1 MNREEIIA
9 GLDEKHREFAA
20 LISGLS
26 DADYLYAP
34 EGKWTAA
41 QQMEHIYLS
50 VSPLTMLRLL
60 PRFVLKRKFGTANRP
75 SRSYDEVVARY
86 KRKLEEGGVASERFK
101 PRPVTLAEKA
111 TVEKNMLRAVQKLN
125 RALRRYSEAH
135 LDRYILPHP
144 LLGKLT
150 LREMM
155 YFTIYHVQHHQAITL
170 RNLGDRSS
178 V

>member
-1 MNREEIIA
+1 MTREEIRTQ
-9 GLDEKHREFAA
+9 LNERHRQFAR

-26 DADYLYAP
+26 DTDYLYAP
-34 EGKWTAA
+34 EGKWTAG

-50 VSPLTMLRLL
+50 VSPLGMLRLL
-60 PRFVLKRKFGTANRP
+60 PGFVLKRKFGTANRP
-75 SRSYDEVVARY
+75 SRSYDEVVAKY

-101 PRPVTLAEKA
+101 PRPVALAEKA
-111 TVEKNMLRAVQKLN
+111 RAEKQMLRAVKKLD
-125 RALRRYSEAH
+125 RALQRYSEAQ
-135 LDRYILPHP
+135 LDLYILPHP

-155 YFTIYHVQHHQAITL
+155 YFTLYHVQHHEAITL
-170 RNLGDRSS
+170 RNLESRSS

>member
-1 MNREEIIA
+1 MTREEIRTQLNERHRQFA
-9 GLDEKHREFAA
+9 GFV
-20 LISGLS
+20 SGLS

-50 VSPLTMLRLL
+50 VKPLGMLRLL
-60 PRFVLKRKFGTANRP
+60 PGFMLKRKFGTANRP

-86 KRKLEEGGVASERFK
+86 RRKLEEGGIAPERFK

-111 TVEKNMLRAVQKLN
+111 RIEKNMLRSVKKLD
-125 RALRRYSEAH
+125 RALQRYSEAQ
-135 LDRYILPHP
+135 LDLYILPHP

-155 YFTIYHVQHHQAITL
+155 YFTMYHVQHHEAITL
-170 RNLGDRSS
+170 RNLESRSS